1 MATNS
6 SKFSKNTYRILILLL
21 AIAIV
26 TVTLA
31 SSLPSADTSQE
42 SLPSASEDPS
52 LRGDGVVGLLEN
64 LGNVEKGFAFNGAD
78 WFSSKEDFLSG
89 LNAIWPDVSSSNLST
104 EYEDD
109 STGVYLTS
117 GMAQFSDFA
126 SSAIFRITETNKEVT
141 ACSYVFSFDTSEK
154 EDCLT
159 AFLQAREML
168 TETYGGADE
177 EIPAFNSELPS
188 GGTWYGADGSGLGIT
203 DTSIEGEN
211 YQFEIALSAPHAQ
224 G

>member
-6 SKFSKNTYRILILLL
+6 SKFSRNTYRIFILLL

-31 SSLPSADTSQE
+31 SSLPSNDTSQE

-52 LRGDGVVGLLEN
+52 LRGNGVVGLLEN

-89 LNAIWPDVSSSNLST
+89 LTALWPDVSSSNLTT

-126 SSAIFRITETNKEVT
+126 SPAVFRITETNKEVT
-141 ACSYVFSFDTSEK
+141 ACSYVFSFDTSEQQ
-154 EDCLT
+154 DYLT

-177 EIPAFNSELPS
+177 EIPAFDSESPS

-203 DTSIEGEN
+203 DTSIQGEN